1 MERDPQPPPCSPQDP
16 HCPPPAPSPTHT
28 ATGALSLGCPGLYLQ
43 NVFHSVSTKVNC
55 RLIIT
60 STIACG
66 GGGGVKMGRG
76 PKGGCGCGGVG
87 ADLAVL
93 AVQQLEGAHILG
105 AGAFGQ
111 SFAVQ
116 LQLREVGQ
124 RPGGVCGAELGVT
137 KPPPNL
143 MGG

>member
-1 MERDPQPPPCSPQDP
+1 
-16 HCPPPAPSPTHT
+16 
-28 ATGALSLGCPGLYLQ
+28 
-43 NVFHSVSTKVNC
+43 
-55 RLIIT
+55 
-60 STIACG
+60 
-66 GGGGVKMGRG
+66 MGRG
-76 PKGGCGCGGVG
+76 PKGGCGCGGVS